1 MKNKFILPV
10 AMAIVLATSVS
21 ALAKG
26 KDGVAAVVDG
36 KTIKVEEL
44 EKGYKENPQISAQ
57 MKFEDFYDKAREVF
71 VNAKLVSIAA
81 QKDKIKESKEYKDQ
95 MKLME
100 EELLKKVY
108 IEKAVEKKV
117 TDKAIADLYKEYKDG
132 FKPGQEAKA
141 KHILVDSEAKAKE
154 VIAKLKKGDKFDAM
168 IKQYHDSNTKGQA
181 ELGYFVKEM
190 MVPEFATAAFS
201 MKKGTYS
208 ETPVKTQFGYHVI
221 FLEDLRDTKPM
232 SLKEAT
238 PQLKNMLSQNSVA
251 DIIKDLRKNAKI
263 EEYTLKGDLV
273 K

>member
-1 MKNKFILPV
+1 MKNKYILPTLLAV
-10 AMAIVLATSVS
+10 VLATSTN

-36 KTIKVEEL
+36 QKIMVSEL
-44 EKGYKENPQISAQ
+44 EKGYNENPQISSQ
-57 MKFEDFYDKAREVF
+57 MKFEDFYDRAREIF
-71 VNAKLVSIAA
+71 VNAKLVAA
-81 QKDKIKESKEYKDQ
+81 AAEKDKIKESKEYKEQ
-95 MKLME
+95 MKVME

-108 IEKAVEKKV
+108 IEKAVEKRV
-117 TDKAIADLYKEYKDG
+117 TDKAVADLYKEYKES
-132 FKPGQEAKA
+132 FKSQKEAKA

-154 VIAKLKKGDKFDAM
+154 IIAKLKKGEKFDKMVAE
-168 IKQYHDSNTKGQA
+168 YHDKATKGEA

-190 MVPEFATAAFS
+190 MVPEFGNAAFA

-221 FLEDLRDTKPM
+221 YVEDFRDTKPM

-238 PQLKNMLSQNSVA
+238 PQLKMMLSQNSVGE
-251 DIIKDLRKNAKI
+251 IVKDLRKNAKI
-263 EEYTLKGDLV
+263 EEYTLKGDVV